1 MPGVAS
7 PGPSKQGRFPTTRW
21 SLIVTSRQRPT
32 ANSREAL
39 ASLCS
44 TYWYPLYVYLRRQ
57 GESVEDAQDLTQ
69 GFFSRLLEKHYLDDF
84 DRERGRFRT
93 FLTAAFRHYV
103 TNERNRERAQKR
115 GGERPPLTLDLNDA
129 EHRYYLEPSH
139 NLTPEKI
146 YERQW
151 ALTVLK
157 RSMERLRAESA
168 NETRFDRLR
177 VFLTGELGNSY
188 RDVAEELRMSE
199 GALKVAVHRLRRR
212 YGELLREEIA
222 QTVASPKEIKDELNH
237 LLLAVSL

>member
-1 MPGVAS
+1 MPGAA
-7 PGPSKQGRFPTTRW
+7 PPEPSKQGRFPTTRW
-21 SLIVTSRQRPT
+21 SLIVSSRRQST

-44 TYWYPLYVYLRRQ
+44 TYWYPLYAYVRRQ
-57 GESVEDAQDLTQ
+57 GERVEDAQDLTQ
-69 GFFSRLLEKHYLDDF
+69 GFFSQLLEKRYLDDF

-93 FLTAAFRHYV
+93 FLLAAFRHYV

-115 GGERPPLTLDLNDA
+115 GGERPPLTLDLEDA
-129 EHRYYLEPSH
+129 EKRYYLEPSH

-151 ALTVLK
+151 ALTVLQ

-177 VFLTGELGNSY
+177 VFLTGELGSSY